1 MNKISV
7 VIPAYNVEKYIDKS
21 FESLLNQTFKEFEV
35 IAINDGSQ
43 DYTLEKMKAY
53 EARDSRIRVINKA
66 HEGVGATRNLGL
78 TLASSDYIIFIDPD
92 DCLHPDMLKSLYEKA
107 VETNANVIVCCFLIA

>member
-66 HEGVGATRNLGL
+66 NEGVGATRNLL
-78 TLASSDYIIFIDPD
+78 
-92 DCLHPDMLKSLYEKA
+92 
-107 VETNANVIVCCFLIA
+107 

>member
-53 EARDSRIRVINKA
+53 EARDSR
-66 HEGVGATRNLGL
+66 
-78 TLASSDYIIFIDPD
+78 
-92 DCLHPDMLKSLYEKA
+92 
-107 VETNANVIVCCFLIA
+107 

>member
-43 DYTLEKMKAY
+43 DYTLEN
-53 EARDSRIRVINKA
+53 E
-66 HEGVGATRNLGL
+66 
-78 TLASSDYIIFIDPD
+78 
-92 DCLHPDMLKSLYEKA
+92 SL
-107 VETNANVIVCCFLIA
+107 

>member
-66 HEGVGATRNLGL
+66 NAGVGATDIG
-78 TLASSDYIIFIDPD
+78 
-92 DCLHPDMLKSLYEKA
+92 E
-107 VETNANVIVCCFLIA
+107 